1 MRILLDR
8 VYKGAGYLAGAFI
21 VIIVLMILAQIIG
34 RWIGVIVP
42 STEDFAGYF
51 LAASSF
57 LALAYTFKHGGH
69 IRVTLLVR
77 HFTGRARKLF
87 LLFALAILVLIIGY
101 AAYYASA
108 LVIESWQ
115 FGEMSQGYI
124 AVPIWI
130 PQTSMATGLIVFFI
144 ALADELILVL
154 QGGDPDFQE
163 HED

>member
-8 VYKGAGYLAGAFI
+8 IYKGAGYLAGAFI
-21 VIIVLMILAQIIG
+21 VLIVLMILAQIIG

-57 LALAYTFKHGGH
+57 LALAYTFKQGGH

-87 LLFALAILVLIIGY
+87 LQFALAILTLIIGY

-124 AVPIWI
+124 AVPIWM
-130 PQTSMATGLIVFFI
+130 PQTSMAVGLIVFFI

-154 QGGDPDFQE
+154 QGGDPDFLE

>member
-1 MRILLDR
+1 VRILLDR

-21 VIIVLMILAQIIG
+21 VLIVLMILAQIIG

-57 LALAYTFKHGGH
+57 LALAYTFKQGGH

-77 HFTGRARKLF
+77 HLNGRASKLF
-87 LLFALAILVLIIGY
+87 LLFALAILALIIGY
-101 AAYYASA
+101 GAYYASA

-124 AVPIWI
+124 AIPIWI
-130 PQTSMATGLIVFFI
+130 PQTSMAAGLIVFFV
-144 ALADELILVL
+144 ALVDELVLVL
-154 QGGDPDFQE
+154 QGGNPAFLE
-163 HED
+163 HEN

>member
-1 MRILLDR
+1 MRTLLDR
-8 VYKGAGYLAGAFI
+8 VYIGAGYLAGAFI
-21 VIIVLMILAQIIG
+21 VLIALMILAQIIG

-51 LAASSF
+51 LASSSF
-57 LALAYTFKHGGH
+57 LALAYTFKQGGH

-77 HFTGRARKLF
+77 HCKGRTRKLF
-87 LLFALAILVLIIGY
+87 LMFALAVLALVIGY
-101 AAYYASA
+101 GAYYASA

-130 PQTSMATGLIVFFI
+130 PQTSMAIGLIVFFV
-144 ALADELILVL
+144 ALLDELILVL
-154 QGGDPDFQE
+154 RGGNPAFLEQE
-163 HED
+163 D

>member
-8 VYKGAGYLAGAFI
+8 IYKGAGYLAGAFI
-21 VIIVLMILAQIIG
+21 VLIVLMILAQIIG

-57 LALAYTFKHGGH
+57 LALAYTFKQGGH

-87 LLFALAILVLIIGY
+87 LQFALAILTLIIGY

-124 AVPIWI
+124 AVPIWM
-130 PQTSMATGLIVFFI
+130 PQTSMAVGLIVFFI

-154 QGGDPDFQE
+154 QGGDPGFLE